1 MKYAWVIPAIP
12 GGALCSEAGEYCCA
26 WYFWHTFCGD
36 FPGDRTAETS
46 GGIMPVTAWI
56 MLIIG
61 CLVLY
66 GGLSVCI
73 AIAFRSKK

>member
-1 MKYAWVIPAIP
+1 
-12 GGALCSEAGEYCCA
+12 
-26 WYFWHTFCGD
+26 
-36 FPGDRTAETS
+36 
-46 GGIMPVTAWI
+46 MPVTAWI